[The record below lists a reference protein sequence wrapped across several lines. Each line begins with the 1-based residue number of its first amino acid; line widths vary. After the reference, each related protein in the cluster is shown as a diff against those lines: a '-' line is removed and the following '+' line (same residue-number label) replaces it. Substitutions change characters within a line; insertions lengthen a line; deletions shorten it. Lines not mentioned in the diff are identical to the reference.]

1 MFSQFFKRK
10 LYPNLL
16 KITSLRSEI
25 YIISENL
32 RTQLGYIVLTTGS
45 ASRKKASSKV
55 NGGEVIYKIK
65 LTRED
70 ENKLVRSV

>member
-1 MFSQFFKRK
+1 M
-10 LYPNLL
+10 L

-32 RTQLGYIVLTTGS
+32 RTQLEYIVLTTGS

-55 NGGEVIYKIK
+55 NGGEVIHKIK

-70 ENKLVRSV
+70 ENKLVRSA